1 VASVDTNG
9 KTTLD
14 VLHLGPRVRS
24 ALESAG
30 VKTLSDL
37 TALRSN
43 DLLRKKNIGRKA
55 LQGIREALHQH
66 GLFLRDQNPDGVKNA
81 HEQAL
86 IENLAIRKA
95 QVIGEARR
103 AAAALKGPHN
113 PVALVMTL
121 APMCE
126 AVDGLDAA
134 EKALVE
140 FRSGPTLTE
149 IYESGPQFFQWV
161 AECCTLLGKPREFGE
176 NLMPEKDISWWAC
189 FDDGMTPEAAVAE
202 YKAKVPEKEQL

>member
-1 VASVDTNG
+1 MDANG

-24 ALESAG
+24 ALVGGG

-43 DLLRKKNIGRKA
+43 DLLKKRNIGRKA
-55 LQGIREALHQH
+55 LREITEALHQR
-66 GLFLRDQNPDGVKNA
+66 GLHLRDQGPAVVHP
-81 HEQAL
+81 HEQEL
-86 IENLAIRKA
+86 IENLAMRKA

-140 FRSGPTLTE
+140 FRSKPTLTE

-161 AECCTLLGKPREFGE
+161 AECCALLGEPREFGE